1 MKKVALLHYAYP
13 PNIGGVEILLRGHA
27 KILAELDYQVTV
39 ITGDGEEK
47 NPEISFIKIPEIQ
60 SILKFNPQLYEK
72 IVEKGI
78 VDEGFADLKNLIMTK
93 LEEHLDSQDIIIVH
107 NMLTLVHNLPFISF
121 LKDYFKKNPNKKLIV
136 WAHDQTFIDGEN
148 ILSDKSGVN
157 LNQEEKDLLL
167 RPLENA
173 IYVVISE
180 TFKELLVKV
189 MDLSKNQ
196 TTVIPDGVDLRK
208 FLEID
213 DSIWKVF
220 HEKQLLAGFPL
231 VLSPVNIIFRKNLE
245 YCLDIIFHLKKQYP
259 DIKYII
265 SGQVSNHRKNQ
276 GYYETLIKKIEQLDL
291 KTNIIFLKDHFDRS
305 LENSEVHDLY
315 DLSDLVFFFSKGENF
330 GLPLIESAL
339 TSTPAFISD
348 LKVFK
353 EIGGSNLFNI
363 NVKNLTAEQSAAIVQ
378 NFIETDKIIKLKK
391 IVRQK
396 YNLETII
403 KEMLIPLF

>member
-1 MKKVALLHYAYP
+1 
-13 PNIGGVEILLRGHA
+13 
-27 KILAELDYQVTV
+27 
-39 ITGDGEEK
+39 
-47 NPEISFIKIPEIQ
+47 
-60 SILKFNPQLYEK
+60 
-72 IVEKGI
+72 
-78 VDEGFADLKNLIMTK
+78 
-93 LEEHLDSQDIIIVH
+93 
-107 NMLTLVHNLPFISF
+107 MLTLIHNLPFISF
-121 LKDYFKKNPNKKLIV
+121 LKDYFKNNPSKKLIV
-136 WAHDQTFIDGEN
+136 WAHDQTYIDGEN
-148 ILSDKSGVN
+148 ILPEKPGVN
-157 LNQEEKDLLL
+157 LNPEEKDLLL
-167 RPLENA
+167 KPFDNA
-173 IYVVISE
+173 IYVAISE
-180 TFKELLVKV
+180 TFKELLTKV

-196 TTVIPDGVDLRK
+196 TIIIPDGVDLRK

-213 DSIWKVF
+213 DSIWQVF

-339 TSTPAFISD
+339 TNTPAFVSG

-353 EIGGSNLFNI
+353 EIGGNNLFSIDVENQS
-363 NVKNLTAEQSAAIVQ
+363 AEQLATFIK
-378 NFIETDKIIKLKK
+378 NFIESDKIIQLKK
-391 IVRQK
+391 TVRQK

-403 KEMLIPLF
+403 KERLIPLF